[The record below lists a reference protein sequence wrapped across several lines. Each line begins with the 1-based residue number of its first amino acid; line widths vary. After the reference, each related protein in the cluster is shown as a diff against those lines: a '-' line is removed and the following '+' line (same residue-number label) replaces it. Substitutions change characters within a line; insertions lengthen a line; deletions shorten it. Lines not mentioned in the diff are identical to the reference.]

1 MSRQEGE
8 RRKIQA
14 KVTPNA
20 KRPEVRQEGNA
31 FVVKVKEPP
40 QEGKANAA
48 VVKAIAKHLGVP
60 VGAVRIVSGHAGK
73 NKVVEITKP
82 D

>member
-1 MSRQEGE
+1 MNRGKGE

-20 KRPEVRQEGNA
+20 KRPEVREEGST

-48 VVKAIAKHLGVP
+48 VIKAIAQHLGVP
-60 VGAVRIVSGHAGK
+60 VRAVRIVSGHTGK
-73 NKVVEITKP
+73 NKVVEVTKP